1 MMSADDAAIEEL
13 ARRLWALGD
22 LARLRLLSL
31 LPQKPT
37 CETRTNVSQL
47 AERLGM
53 SQPTVSHH
61 LRILRQAGFVEYTKH
76 CRDCYYW
83 RNPAAVEAVGSDIA
97 AVLNEVAPPAPAP
110 AETPAEAASNP

>member
-1 MMSADDAAIEEL
+1 MADEAQVEEL
-13 ARRLWALGD
+13 AKRLWALGD

-31 LPQKPT
+31 LPQEPT
-37 CETRTNVSQL
+37 CASRTNVSQL
-47 AERLGM
+47 AEHLGM

-83 RNPAAVEAVGSDIA
+83 RNPSAVEAVGIDIA
-97 AVLNEVAPPAPAP
+97 RVLNR
-110 AETPAEAASNP
+110 AEPIDFAGVGLVGE

>member
-1 MMSADDAAIEEL
+1 MAK
-13 ARRLWALGD
+13 RLWALGD

-37 CETRTNVSQL
+37 CASRTNVSQL

-83 RNPAAVEAVGSDIA
+83 RDPEAVEAIGSQIAEVLNEGPSPTEPAAVEKPEDVGVS
-97 AVLNEVAPPAPAP
+97 V
-110 AETPAEAASNP
+110 

>member
-1 MMSADDAAIEEL
+1 MQDIKASESEIQDL
-13 ARRLWALGD
+13 AKRLWALGD

-31 LPQKPT
+31 LPSSPDND
-37 CETRTNVSQL
+37 CRCNVSEL

-61 LRILRQAGFVEYTKH
+61 LRVLRQAGFVEYTKR

-83 RNPAAVEAVGSDIA
+83 RNIDAIADASDQLRFVMA
-97 AVLNEVAPPAPAP
+97 DELTLEP
-110 AETPAEAASNP
+110 

>member
-1 MMSADDAAIEEL
+1 M
-13 ARRLWALGD
+13 
-22 LARLRLLSL
+22 

-37 CETRTNVSQL
+37 CASRTNVSQL

-83 RNPAAVEAVGSDIA
+83 RDPAAVEAVGLDA
-97 AVLNEVAPPAPAP
+97 EDEPPGALRRH
-110 AETPAEAASNP
+110 AERPRRRGHPRNLRVRAASETGPRGYAPRQVM